1 MDDAEWW
8 ALGRYAAEL
17 VMRSVPS
24 APLVGPFADRLL
36 ALDFPAL
43 DPIRRHEVVRF
54 AARRVDGLP
63 SVMRLGVL
71 LIAAVLRVALLVP
84 GADAVLR
91 FLARTSL
98 PLLGEYVRLIR
109 SLGYA
114 YIWETWPDTRAD
126 GATA

>member
-1 MDDAEWW
+1 
-8 ALGRYAAEL
+8 
-17 VMRSVPS
+17 MRSVPS

-36 ALDFPAL
+36 AFDFPAL
-43 DPIRRHEVVRF
+43 DPTRRGEVVRF

-71 LIAAVLRVALLVP
+71 IIAAVVRVVMAFP
-84 GADAVLR
+84 GSDAVLR
-91 FLARTSL
+91 FLATSAL

-114 YIWETWPDTRAD
+114 YIWETWPETRSD
-126 GATA
+126 GAAS

>member
-1 MDDAEWW
+1 
-8 ALGRYAAEL
+8 
-17 VMRSVPS
+17 MRSVPS

-36 ALDFPAL
+36 AFDLPAL
-43 DPIRRHEVVRF
+43 DPTRRHEVVRF
-54 AARRVDGLP
+54 ASRRVDGLP

-71 LIAAVLRVALLVP
+71 LIASVVRALMLLP
-84 GADAVLR
+84 GSEAVLR
-91 FLARTSL
+91 FLARSAL